1 MTAAPLG
8 LCCQVQM
15 HRHADA
21 LPMPNTARP
30 HARFHIHIRP
40 TRGWTALDPRTIWA
54 NRELLY
60 FLIWRDLKV
69 RYAQTALGAAWAV
82 LQPLS
87 MMLLFTLLF
96 SRLSGLRS
104 SQTPYP
110 LFAYAALL
118 PWTFFSNAT
127 THGAHSLVGSAHILT
142 KAYFPRVL
150 IPLAAVLSCLV
161 DLLLGLTML
170 VPLMVFY
177 RTMPGWHLLWLPVAI
192 ALTTVVAL
200 GAGIWIAAV
209 NVKYRD
215 VRFALPFAI
224 QLWLF
229 ASPVFY
235 SIDQLPPGWQW
246 LAALNPVAAPI
257 EAFRASLLGLPLDPR
272 LLLMSGGAMLLLL
285 VAAAVTFRRVEHSFA
300 DIV

>member
-1 MTAAPLG
+1 MRG
-8 LCCQVQM
+8 V
-15 HRHADA
+15 
-21 LPMPNTARP
+21 RP
-30 HARFHIHIRP
+30 HDFRSVYSWHVHIRIRP
-40 TRGWTALDPRTIWA
+40 TRGWTALDPRTLWA

-87 MMLLFTLLF
+87 MMLLFTVLF
-96 SRLSGLRS
+96 SHWSGVRS
-104 SQTPYP
+104 SPVAYP

-142 KAYFPRVL
+142 KVYFPRVL

-170 VPLMVFY
+170 APLMAFY
-177 RTMPGWHLLWLPVAI
+177 RTPPGWHLLWLPVTI

-200 GAGIWIAAV
+200 GAGIWMSAV
-209 NVKYRD
+209 NVRYRD
-215 VRFALPFAI
+215 VRFALPFVI

-235 SIDQLPPGWQW
+235 SIDQLPPRWQW
-246 LAALNPVAAPI
+246 VAAVNPVAAPI
-257 EAFRASLLGLPLDPR
+257 EAFRASLLGLPIDPR
-272 LLLMSGGAMLLLL
+272 LLLMSGGATLLLL
-285 VAAAVTFRRVEHSFA
+285 AAAALTFRRVEGSFA

>member
-1 MTAAPLG
+1 M
-8 LCCQVQM
+8 
-15 HRHADA
+15 
-21 LPMPNTARP
+21 
-30 HARFHIHIRP
+30 HIRIRP
-40 TRGWTALDPRTIWA
+40 ARGWTALDPRALWA

-87 MMLLFTLLF
+87 MMILFTILF
-96 SRLSGLRS
+96 SRVSGLRS
-104 SQTPYP
+104 GDTPYP

-118 PWTFFSNAT
+118 PWTFLSNAT
-127 THGAHSLVGSAHILT
+127 THAAHSLVGSAHILT
-142 KAYFPRVL
+142 KVYFPRVL

-161 DLLLGLTML
+161 DLLLGLTIL
-170 VPLMVFY
+170 APLMAYY
-177 RTMPGWHLLWLPVAI
+177 RAAPGWHLLWLPAAA
-192 ALTTVVAL
+192 ALATIVAL
-200 GAGIWIAAV
+200 GTGIWIAAI

-215 VRFALPFAI
+215 VRYALPFVI

-235 SIDQLPPGWQW
+235 SIDQLPARWQW
-246 LAALNPVAAPI
+246 VAALNPVAGPI
-257 EAFRASLLGLPLDPR
+257 EAFRASLLGLPVDLR
-272 LLLMSGGAMLLLL
+272 VQWMSGAATLLLL
-285 VAAAVTFRRVEHSFA
+285 AVAAATFRRVERSFA

>member
-1 MTAAPLG
+1 VIVERLILG
-8 LCCQVQM
+8 AHV
-15 HRHADA
+15 
-21 LPMPNTARP
+21 
-30 HARFHIHIRP
+30 HIRIRP
-40 TRGWTALDPRTIWA
+40 GRGWTALDPRALWA

-69 RYAQTALGAAWAV
+69 RYAQTALGVAWAV

-87 MMLLFTLLF
+87 MMLLFTMLF
-96 SRLSGLRS
+96 SRLSDLHAG
-104 SQTPYP
+104 QAPYP

-127 THGAHSLVGSAHILT
+127 THGAHSLVGSANMLT
-142 KAYFPRVL
+142 KVYFPRVL

-161 DLLLGLTML
+161 DLALGLTIL
-170 VPLMVFY
+170 APLMAFY
-177 RTMPGWHLLWLPVAI
+177 RAAPGWHLLWLPLAVAL
-192 ALTTVVAL
+192 ATVVAI

-215 VRFALPFAI
+215 VRFALPFVI
-224 QLWLF
+224 QIWLF

-235 SIDQLPPGWQW
+235 STDQVPARWRW
-246 LAALNPVAAPI
+246 VAALNPIAAPI
-257 EAFRASLLGLPLDPR
+257 EAFRASLLGVPIDVR
-272 LLLMSGGAMLLLL
+272 LLWMSAATTLLLL
-285 VAAAVTFRRVEHSFA
+285 TAAALTFRRVDRSFA

>member
-1 MTAAPLG
+1 MLSA
-8 LCCQVQM
+8 V
-15 HRHADA
+15 HVR
-21 LPMPNTARP
+21 
-30 HARFHIHIRP
+30 IRP
-40 TRGWTALDPRTIWA
+40 TRGWKALDARTLWA

-87 MMLLFTLLF
+87 MMLLFTALF
-96 SRLSGLRS
+96 SRIPGLHS
-104 SQTPYP
+104 SQAPYP
-110 LFAYAALL
+110 LFAYAGLI
-118 PWTFFSNAT
+118 PWTFFSSAT
-127 THGAHSLVGSAHILT
+127 TLGAHSLVGSAHILT
-142 KAYFPRVL
+142 KVYFPRLL

-161 DLLLGLTML
+161 DLLLALTML
-170 VPLMVFY
+170 LPLMAFY
-177 RTMPGWHLLWLPVAI
+177 RVAPGWHLLWLPAAI

-200 GAGIWIAAV
+200 GAGIWMAAV

-224 QLWLF
+224 QLLLF

-235 SIDQLPPGWQW
+235 SIDHVPPRWQW
-246 LAALNPVAAPI
+246 AIALNPVAAPI
-257 EAFRASLLGLPLDPR
+257 AVFRTSLLGLPMDAR
-272 LLLMSGGAMLLLL
+272 LLLTSGAATLLLL
-285 VAAAVTFRRVEHSFA
+285 AAAALTFRRIEHSFA

>member
-1 MTAAPLG
+1 MFRP
-8 LCCQVQM
+8 
-15 HRHADA
+15 ADA
-21 LPMPNTARP
+21 LAVPSGARP
-30 HARFHIHIRP
+30 PLEPHIRIRA
-40 TRGWTALDPRTIWA
+40 TSGWASLNPRTLWSS
-54 NRELLY
+54 RELLY

-69 RYAQTALGAAWAV
+69 RYAQTALGALWAV

-87 MMLLFTLLF
+87 MMLLFTVLF
-96 SRLSGLRS
+96 SRFSGLAS
-104 SQTPYP
+104 SQAPYP
-110 LFAYAALL
+110 LFAYAGLL

-142 KAYFPRVL
+142 KVYFPRVL
-150 IPLAAVLSCLV
+150 IPLAAVLSGLV
-161 DLLLGLTML
+161 DLLLGLTLL

-177 RTMPGWHLLWLPVAI
+177 QTRPGWHLLWLPVAI
-192 ALTTVVAL
+192 GLTTVVAL

-215 VRFALPFAI
+215 VRFALPFVM

-235 SIDQLPPGWQW
+235 STDQLPARWQW
-246 LAALNPVAAPI
+246 ASALNPVAAPI
-257 EAFRASLLGLPLDPR
+257 EAFRASLLGLPMNPR
-272 LLLMSGGAMLLLL
+272 MLLISGSATLVLL
-285 VAAAVTFRRVEHSFA
+285 TAAAWTFRRIERSFA